1 MAAAPTVASQ
11 MVPLGELFNTAGAG
25 DGIRQY
31 LAAKK
36 ISTTPTLALI
46 AKNAED
52 FTTMIV
58 APFLAG
64 VTIDGQHHKAE
75 AGDEPVATAIMIHL
89 FVEARRQWDIFSQ
102 APTAPQPQ
110 AAAATAAQTAA
121 GNTPA
126 AAATAAH
133 IPDRP
138 PKTFAGP
145 SR

>member
-11 MVPLGELFNTAGAG
+11 MVLLGELLNTAGAG

-36 ISTTPTLALI
+36 ISATPTLALI

-64 VTIDGQHHKAE
+64 VNIDGRDHKRLVRRVR
-75 AGDEPVATAIMIHL
+75 AGALQGQCRRCRLQASGSRVC
-89 FVEARRQWDIFSQ
+89 FVGE
-102 APTAPQPQ
+102 
-110 AAAATAAQTAA
+110 
-121 GNTPA
+121 G
-126 AAATAAH
+126 
-133 IPDRP
+133 
-138 PKTFAGP
+138 
-145 SR
+145 